1 MTGHGPMTARR
12 VALGVLGQFNPDRY
26 DSRQILHRMIDRTDQ
41 KAHATD
47 LVFGVIRNRNAVDM
61 IIARSAGVPIDR
73 IAGRIVNILRIGVY
87 ELIYVPT
94 TADYAIVNEAVN
106 LAHVVAGKKQSGFV
120 NAVLRNITRAITQRA
135 APLKTAPAQN
145 TLPHSPT
152 HGCRF
157 DMPVLPNPQTDPAAW
172 LAEAFSLPQWL
183 TGEWLDDFGFEK
195 SKRICFAS
203 NRRPGL
209 YIQPNTLKTS
219 IQSLAKKFAG
229 ADIEFEIAADET
241 MFKFRAHEA
250 ITSAPGFSEG
260 LFIVQDPTAAG
271 VAGKLSPQPGW
282 NILDLC
288 AAPGGKAVGM
298 AQLMSDRGTI
308 VASDID
314 LERLK
319 MVRDNCTRLGI
330 TIIQS
335 VAWDKLSEAIGQ
347 VRRWDAVVVDVPC
360 SNTGVMARRPE
371 VRFRITPRAIQSLV
385 ETQRQLLD
393 RAAGIVSPGG
403 KICYSTCS
411 IQRAENADLVKTFL
425 KDHPNFKLDCEKL
438 TLPFVSA
445 DQSFDYDGGFTAIL
459 TRRQ

>member
-1 MTGHGPMTARR
+1 MTARR
-12 VALGVLGQFNPDRY
+12 VALCVLDQFNPDRA
-26 DSRQILHRMIDRTDQ
+26 DSRQILHRVIDRTDQ

-61 IIARSAGVPIDR
+61 IIARSGGVPIDR

-94 TADYAIVNEAVN
+94 TADYAVVNEAVN
-106 LAHVVAGKKQSGFV
+106 LAHAVSGKKQSGFV
-120 NAVLRNITRAITQRA
+120 NAVLRNITRAVTQRT

-157 DMPVLPNPQTDPAAW
+157 DMPVLGDPQTDPAVW
-172 LAEAFSLPQWL
+172 LADAFSLPQWL
-183 TGEWLDDFGFEK
+183 TGEWLDEFGFEK
-195 SKRICFAS
+195 SKQICFAS
-203 NRRPGL
+203 NRRPGV

-219 IQSLAKKFAG
+219 IQSLAQKFAD
-229 ADIEFEIAADET
+229 AEIEFEIVAHET
-241 MFKFRAHEA
+241 MLKIRGRRAIA
-250 ITSAPGFSEG
+250 SAPGFSEG

-271 VAGKLSPQPGW
+271 VAKILAPQPGQ

-298 AQLMSDRGTI
+298 AQLMSDRGSI

-314 LERLK
+314 SGRLK
-319 MVRDNCTRLGI
+319 MVCDNCARLGI
-330 TIIQS
+330 TIIDP
-335 VAWDKLSEAIGQ
+335 VAWDKLPDVIAQ
-347 VRRWDAVVVDVPC
+347 VRQWDVVVVDVPC

-371 VRFRITPRAIQSLV
+371 VRFRITPRAIHTLV
-385 ETQRQLLD
+385 KTQRQLLD
-393 RAAGIVSPGG
+393 RAGGIVSPGG

-411 IQRAENADLVKTFL
+411 IQRAENADQVRAFL
-425 KDHPNFKLDCEKL
+425 QANPNFKLDCEKL
-438 TLPFVSA
+438 TLPFVLA

-459 TRRQ
+459 SRRQ